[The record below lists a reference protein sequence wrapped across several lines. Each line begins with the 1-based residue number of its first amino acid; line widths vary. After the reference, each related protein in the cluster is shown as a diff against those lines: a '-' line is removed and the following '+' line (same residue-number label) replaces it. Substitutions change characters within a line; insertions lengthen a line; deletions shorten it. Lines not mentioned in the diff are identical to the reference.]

1 MKKVCILYVLIIY
14 VYHNVRFKKR
24 KQSKI
29 YATYTHFLADPARNM
44 RPPESFSWLQD
55 VEVCSELPYSGYLPS
70 ASAFCRLEE
79 HMVPFLYTIPTFF

>member
-1 MKKVCILYVLIIY
+1 MCAFCMLLHMYITT
-14 VYHNVRFKKR
+14 HG
-24 KQSKI
+24 SKNANNPKYMHLTPI
-29 YATYTHFLADPARNM
+29 CLAYPRNM
-44 RPPESFSWLQD
+44 RASESFSWLQD